1 MNFDYR
7 VWQAANA
14 PRMAPAPSYPPRKEG
29 NIRLKQAWKRKG
41 TSLPDKSILMKQT
54 W

>member
-1 MNFDYR
+1 MTFDYR

-14 PRMAPAPSYPPRKEG
+14 PRMASWPSYPPPK

-41 TSLPDKSILMKQT
+41 TNLPNKSILMKQT